1 LEKKRGQQYMEAAI
15 KMANI
20 HKSFGAKKVINDVSI
35 SIAPGELIGFLG
47 PSGAGKTTTI
57 KLLTGQLRQDM
68 GTANILG
75 CDTTTL
81 NHESYRQIG
90 IVSDNSGLYES
101 LNAYDNLLVFS
112 RILLTDKRK
121 ITELLERVGLKDD
134 MKKIVKKYSRGMKQ
148 RLVLARALLHNPKVL
163 FLDEPTSG
171 LDPSTTIEIHK
182 LMMEM
187 KEGGTTFFLTTHDMT
202 EASKLCDRIVLFN
215 EGRIIDMGTLD
226 ELSQKHNAEKRVKI
240 LLTSNETIELGL
252 SPENSAE
259 IAGLIAG
266 RRVVTIHSQEP
277 TLETIFLKLTGRGL
291 Q

>member
-1 LEKKRGQQYMEAAI
+1 MEAAI
-15 KMANI
+15 KMTNMF
-20 HKSFGAKKVINDVSI
+20 KSFGTKKVINDVSI

-68 GTANILG
+68 GTATILG
-75 CDTTTL
+75 RDTTTL

-90 IVSDNSGLYES
+90 IVSDNSGLYEN
-101 LNAYDNLLVFS
+101 LNAYDNLLIFS
-112 RILLTDKRK
+112 RILMTDKQK
-121 ITELLERVGLKDD
+121 ITGLLERVGLKDD
-134 MKKIVKKYSRGMKQ
+134 MKKMVKKFSRGMKQ

-171 LDPSTTIEIHK
+171 LDPGTTIEIHK
-182 LMMEM
+182 LMLEM

-215 EGRIIDMGTLD
+215 EGKIIDMGTLD
-226 ELSQKHNAEKRVKI
+226 ELSVKYNTEKRVKI

-252 SPENSAE
+252 DPENSTKISDLITQDR
-259 IAGLIAG
+259 IA
-266 RRVVTIHSQEP
+266 TIHSQEP

>member
-1 LEKKRGQQYMEAAI
+1 MEAAI
-15 KMANI
+15 KMTNI
-20 HKSFGAKKVINDVSI
+20 HKSFGPKRVINDVSI
-35 SIAPGELIGFLG
+35 SIEAGELIGFLG

-57 KLLTGQLRQDM
+57 RLLTGQLRQDM
-68 GTANILG
+68 GTATILG

-81 NHESYRQIG
+81 NHDSYRQIG
-90 IVSDNSGLYES
+90 IVSDNSGLYEN

-112 RILLTDKRK
+112 RILVTDKRK

-134 MKKIVKKYSRGMKQ
+134 MKKMVKKFSRGMKQ

-171 LDPSTTIEIHK
+171 LDPGTTIEIHK

-215 EGRIIDMGTLD
+215 EGKIIDMGTLD
-226 ELSQKHNAEKRVKI
+226 ELSRKYNNEKSVKI
-240 LLTSNETIELGL
+240 GLIPDETIELGL
-252 SPENSAE
+252 NPENSQK
-259 IAGLIAG
+259 IAGLIAEN
-266 RRVVTIHSQEP
+266 RIATIHSQEP

>member
-1 LEKKRGQQYMEAAI
+1 MEAAI
-15 KMANI
+15 KMNNMF
-20 HKSFGAKKVINDVSI
+20 KSFGTKKVINDVSI

-68 GTANILG
+68 GTATILG
-75 CDTTTL
+75 RDTTTL

-90 IVSDNSGLYES
+90 IVSDNSGLYEN
-101 LNAYDNLLVFS
+101 LNAYDNLLIFS
-112 RILLTDKRK
+112 RILMTDKQK
-121 ITELLERVGLKDD
+121 ITGLLERVGLKDD
-134 MKKIVKKYSRGMKQ
+134 MKKMVKKFSRGMKQ

-171 LDPSTTIEIHK
+171 LDPGTTIEIHK
-182 LMMEM
+182 LMLEM

-215 EGRIIDMGTLD
+215 EGKIIDMGTLD
-226 ELSQKHNAEKRVKI
+226 ELSVKYNTEKRVKI

-252 SPENSAE
+252 DPENSTKISDLITQDR
-259 IAGLIAG
+259 IA
-266 RRVVTIHSQEP
+266 TIHSQEP

>member
-1 LEKKRGQQYMEAAI
+1 MEAAI